1 MTDHPATIASKGNA
15 VKTLMETM
23 LFKAAD
29 ELLDAEFAV
38 QQKRRE
44 RDRLIC
50 QAAGKMTG
58 QAIGDIV
65 GLTSARGRATRPST
79 REKQHGHR
87 VNVAEST
94 QGQYIATGGSWL
106 PEAYLQY
113 AVETIR
119 QSELR
124 DQGHRPK

>member
-1 MTDHPATIASKGNA
+1 MLCKTSAQMTDHPATIASKGTV

-23 LFKAAD
+23 LYKAAD

-58 QAIGDIV
+58 QAIGDVV
-65 GLTSARGRATRPST
+65 GLTRAGVGLIVRGGASPATT
-79 REKQHGHR
+79 
-87 VNVAEST
+87 
-94 QGQYIATGGSWL
+94 I
-106 PEAYLQY
+106 
-113 AVETIR
+113 ET
-119 QSELR
+119 S
-124 DQGHRPK
+124 DAPTP